1 MFRSEKTLMGP
12 DHLPEFAL
20 DASGEVGRRFAAL
33 GITSYRDAARHV
45 LGLPYA
51 RNSDRSDWRLVLE
64 ERCGTCSTKHA
75 LLAELAR
82 ENDCPVSLVLGIY
95 EMDEINTPGVG
106 PVLQRYGLRCVPEA
120 HCRLVYKGTRVD
132 LTSDV
137 MGEQPIE
144 ELLYEEEIMPQQIGR
159 YKMDKHHAFVR
170 RWAAERALGF
180 EHIWRV
186 REVCIAALTDRSKTG
201 VARVETL

>member
-1 MFRSEKTLMGP
+1 MFRSGKAVMGTE
-12 DHLPEFAL
+12 HLPDFAL
-20 DASGEVGRRFAAL
+20 DASGEVSRRFAAL

-75 LLAELAR
+75 LLTELAR
-82 ENDCPVSLVLGIY
+82 ENDRPVSLVLGIY

-120 HCRLVYKGTRVD
+120 HCLLVYEGTRVD
-132 LTSDV
+132 LTRDV
-137 MGEQPIE
+137 LGERPIE
-144 ELLYEEEIMPQQIGR
+144 DLLYEEEIVPQQIGR
-159 YKMDKHHAFVR
+159 YKTDKHRAFVR
-170 RWAAERALGF
+170 RWAAERGLGF
-180 EHIWRV
+180 EYIWRV
-186 REVCIAALTDRSKTG
+186 RELCIAALTDRSKMG
-201 VARVETL
+201 DA